1 MENPYH
7 VLGLSSSATEK
18 EIQARYRKLA
28 FKFHP
33 DRNPGQRE
41 EAERDFKRIK
51 DAYDVLKQQR
61 KSQFESSGYRTG
73 YSSRTDSRQG
83 FKNTRTRNTYT
94 GHGSA
99 DFKKA
104 SNLYTRPPRLLDIPG
119 LQILVFTLVAS
130 TSIAV
135 LFGDSWWKKLNQGK
149 SFDDMMRQRH
159 IVQAS
164 KLRIHSDE

>member
-7 VLGLSSSATEK
+7 VLGLSSLATDK
-18 EIQARYRKLA
+18 EIQTRYRKLA

-41 EAERDFKRIK
+41 EAERNFKRIK

-61 KSQFESSGYRTG
+61 RKQFERAEPRTG
-73 YSSRTDSRQG
+73 NSARADFRQG
-83 FKNTRTRNTYT
+83 STKTQNRNPYT
-94 GHGSA
+94 GQRYSGFS
-99 DFKKA
+99 KA
-104 SNLYTRPPRLLDIPG
+104 SNRYTRPPRLLDIPG

-130 TSIAV
+130 TSIAIV
-135 LFGDSWWKKLNQGK
+135 FGDSWWKKLNQGK

-159 IVQAS
+159 IFQAS
-164 KLRIHSDE
+164 KVQLRQDE

>member
-7 VLGLSSSATEK
+7 VLGLSNLATDK
-18 EIQARYRKLA
+18 EIQTRYRKLA

-41 EAERDFKRIK
+41 EAERNFKRIK
-51 DAYDVLKQQR
+51 DAYDLLKKQR
-61 KSQFESSGYRTG
+61 RSQFERAESSAGTSARYDFYQEATKTQYR
-73 YSSRTDSRQG
+73 
-83 FKNTRTRNTYT
+83 KTYT
-94 GHGSA
+94 GQRSSGFS
-99 DFKKA
+99 KA
-104 SNLYTRPPRLLDIPG
+104 SNRYTRPPRILDIPG
-119 LQILVFTLVAS
+119 LRILVFTLVAS

-164 KLRIHSDE
+164 KVRLQQDE